1 MINKK
6 DAAYHICQ
14 QMMRRRRIK
23 SRKCGS
29 FQRYQTWCIDSF
41 LESPG
46 IDTRTYF
53 FGTENILFGTFENTW
68 TLFMKYN
75 LVALTGWI
83 FTRSKHQVCRLE
95 NSQKIKSKKEKV
107 HFSLMSKLKKEF
119 IFGYLNGA
127 DHRLADQNWP
137 SGIGK
142 LRNLLPE
149 SFQILLLSSQQFP
162 HCFLRR
168 WKDRVNRILIKAGKC
183 SARVLA

>member
-1 MINKK
+1 M
-6 DAAYHICQ
+6 
-14 QMMRRRRIK
+14 
-23 SRKCGS
+23 KC
-29 FQRYQTWCIDSF
+29 
-41 LESPG
+41 
-46 IDTRTYF
+46 
-53 FGTENILFGTFENTW
+53 
-68 TLFMKYN
+68 N

-183 SARVLA
+183 SARVLALVVTKLHTVCRNIHELSKDASLSLTLMKAFISQAKVF